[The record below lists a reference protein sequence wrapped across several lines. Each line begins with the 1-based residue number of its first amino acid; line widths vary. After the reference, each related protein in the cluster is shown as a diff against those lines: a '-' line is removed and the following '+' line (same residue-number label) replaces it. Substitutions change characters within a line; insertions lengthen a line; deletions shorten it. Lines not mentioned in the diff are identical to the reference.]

1 MSEEAPVEKP
11 AFQIEAQNGLRCPE
25 CGSTRLY
32 KDGLRYLADNTSVQ
46 RYLCRECGYRFS
58 WPRQHRSQ
66 ILKTKRDKFNVCQVG
81 GKEALPKNL
90 AKAVCALTE
99 TNEKTTSGL
108 AGATEKPNQADI
120 KGKIIEYAWWM
131 KKQGYS
137 PVTVESRIKKLTR
150 LLKLGADLLNPESVK
165 ETIAKQP
172 WKISTKANVA
182 AIYGCFAKLHG
193 LTWEPPIYKP
203 NYELPFIPTE
213 AEIDQLIAACGKKL
227 SALLQLI
234 KETGV
239 RIGEACRIRWID
251 LDLEQKTLRI
261 QAEKNSKPRI
271 FHISDKLIAML
282 NMLPKKSER
291 IFPNNPQSLQNQ
303 FRNVR
308 KRIAI
313 KLNNPRLIEI
323 HFHTIRHWRATILYH
338 QTKDILHVKE
348 FLGHRSLDST
358 LTYIN
363 IERALF
369 NSGDNSEFHVK
380 TAQTPEEIKALLEVG
395 FEYICEKDGL
405 MFFRKRK

>member
-1 MSEEAPVEKP
+1 M
-11 AFQIEAQNGLRCPE
+11 Q
-25 CGSTRLY
+25 
-32 KDGLRYLADNTSVQ
+32 
-46 RYLCRECGYRFS
+46 
-58 WPRQHRSQ
+58 
-66 ILKTKRDKFNVCQVG
+66 
-81 GKEALPKNL
+81 
-90 AKAVCALTE
+90 
-99 TNEKTTSGL
+99 
-108 AGATEKPNQADI
+108 
-120 KGKIIEYAWWM
+120 
-131 KKQGYS
+131 KQGYS
-137 PVTVESRIKKLTR
+137 PATVESRIKKLTR
-150 LLKLGADLLNPESVK
+150 LSRLGADLLNPENVK

-203 NYELPFIPTE
+203 NYEMPFIPTE

-251 LDLEQKTLRI
+251 LDLEQKILRV

-271 FHISDKLIAML
+271 FRISDKLISML
-282 NMLPKKSER
+282 NMLPKKNER
-291 IFPNNPQSLQNQ
+291 IFPNIPQSLENR
-303 FRNVR
+303 FRTAR
-308 KRIAI
+308 KRIAL
-313 KLNNPRLIEI
+313 KLNNPRLMEI
-323 HFHTIRHWRATILYH
+323 HFHTIRHWRATMLYH

-380 TAQTPEEIKALLEVG
+380 TAQKPEEIKALLEVG
-395 FEYICEKDGL
+395 FEYVCEKDGL
-405 MFFRKRK
+405 LFFRKRK

>member
-11 AFQIEAQNGLRCPE
+11 AFQIEAINGLRCPE

-32 KDGLRYLADNTSVQ
+32 RDGMRYLSSGQTVQ
-46 RYLCRECGYRFS
+46 RYLCRDCGYRFS
-58 WPRQHRSQ
+58 WPKHER
-66 ILKTKRDKFNVCQVG
+66 
-81 GKEALPKNL
+81 KNL
-90 AKAVCALTE
+90 KGKQTIKTSECNSRALALLE
-99 TNEKTTSGL
+99 RRLEGAMNENEEKTTSGL
-108 AGATEKPNQADI
+108 AGAAKTNQADI

-369 NSGDNSEFHVK
+369 NSGDNTEFHVK

>member
-1 MSEEAPVEKP
+1 MEEAPVKP
-11 AFQIEAQNGLRCPE
+11 AFQIEAQNRPRCPE
-25 CGSTRLY
+25 CGSERLY
-32 KDGLRYLADNTSVQ
+32 KDGLRYLSNEQTVQ
-46 RYLCRECGYRFS
+46 RYLCRDCGFRFS
-58 WPRQHRSQ
+58 WPRVERQNLHR
-66 ILKTKRDKFNVCQVG
+66 G
-81 GKEALPKNL
+81 KNL
-90 AKAVCALTE
+90 KSQHAITYDECSSRALALLE
-99 TNEKTTSGL
+99 QSVEGAMSNVEEKNGSGL
-108 AGATEKPNQADI
+108 AGATETKQADI

-131 KKQGYS
+131 QKQGYS
-137 PVTVESRIKKLTR
+137 PATVESRIKKLTR
-150 LLKLGADLLNPESVK
+150 LSRLGADLLNPENVK

-203 NYELPFIPTE
+203 NYEMPFIPTE

-251 LDLEQKTLRI
+251 LDLEQKTLRV

-271 FHISDKLIAML
+271 FRISDKLISML
-282 NMLPKKSER
+282 NMLPKKNER
-291 IFPNNPQSLQNQ
+291 IFPNIPQSLENR
-303 FRNVR
+303 FRTAR
-308 KRIAI
+308 KRIAL
-313 KLNNPRLIEI
+313 KLNNPRLMEI
-323 HFHTIRHWRATILYH
+323 HFHTIRHWRATMLYH

-380 TAQTPEEIKALLEVG
+380 TAQKPEEIKALLEVG
-395 FEYICEKDGL
+395 FEYVCEKDGL
-405 MFFRKRK
+405 LFFRKRK

>member
-1 MSEEAPVEKP
+1 MEEAPVKP
-11 AFQIEAQNGLRCPE
+11 AFQIEAQNRPRCPE
-25 CGSTRLY
+25 CGSERLY
-32 KDGLRYLADNTSVQ
+32 KDGLRYLSNEQTVQ
-46 RYLCRECGYRFS
+46 RYLCRDCGFRFS
-58 WPRQHRSQ
+58 WPRVERQNLHR
-66 ILKTKRDKFNVCQVG
+66 G
-81 GKEALPKNL
+81 KNL
-90 AKAVCALTE
+90 KSQHAITYDECSSRALALLE
-99 TNEKTTSGL
+99 QSVEGAMSNVEEKNGSGL
-108 AGATEKPNQADI
+108 AGATETKQADI

-131 KKQGYS
+131 QKQGYS
-137 PVTVESRIKKLTR
+137 PATVESRIKKLTR
-150 LLKLGADLLNPESVK
+150 LSRLGADLLNPENVK

-203 NYELPFIPTE
+203 NYEMPFIPTE

-251 LDLEQKTLRI
+251 LDLEQKIIRV

-271 FHISDKLIAML
+271 FRISDKLISML
-282 NMLPKKSER
+282 NMLPKKNER
-291 IFPNNPQSLQNQ
+291 IFPNIPQSLENR
-303 FRNVR
+303 FRTAR
-308 KRIAI
+308 KRIAL
-313 KLNNPRLIEI
+313 KLNNPRLMEI
-323 HFHTIRHWRATILYH
+323 HFHTIRHWRATMLYH

-380 TAQTPEEIKALLEVG
+380 TAQKPEEIKALLEVG
-395 FEYICEKDGL
+395 FEYVCEKDGL
-405 MFFRKRK
+405 LFFRKRK